1 MTTTSEPVA
10 AERFGVLED
19 LEALPA
25 ASHARAATFAMLDR
39 IVELAARIFDVP
51 MVGINIL
58 RGDVQVTAAGLGAI
72 KTGLVTPREESFCD
86 HTIRTPGP
94 LVVADAQADSRFSAN
109 PSVTGDPNIRFYAG
123 QPLAAPTG
131 ERIGALCLVD
141 DRPREL
147 TEDQIQ
153 LLRVL
158 ADWVERELAM
168 QDELDHAAEIQAHLL
183 PVAPPPTQGLQVAG
197 ACRPARTIG
206 GDFFDW
212 FVLPDG
218 RVQLVIAD
226 VMGKGLGTGIVAA
239 NVRAVLRGALRF
251 NEPAEAVTRAAV
263 VLEDDLERA
272 GVFVTAFIARIDQ
285 RDWSVEYVDAG
296 HGLAL
301 VLAPDGA
308 MRRLETGGLPLGAL
322 RGEQWTSRRTI
333 LHPGETLMTAS
344 DGFLDPFAD
353 GAAVMAFAT
362 RANQA
367 ASTAQDLV
375 DAWAVVAS
383 EFDAEDDMTFL
394 AARRPA

>member
-1 MTTTSEPVA
+1 VA
-10 AERFGVLED
+10 AERFGILED

-25 ASHARAATFAMLDR
+25 ASHARAATFATLDR

-51 MVGINIL
+51 MVAVNVL
-58 RGDVQVTAAGLGAI
+58 RGDIQVTAAGLGAI
-72 KTGLVTPREESFCD
+72 ATGLVTPREESFCD
-86 HTIRTPGP
+86 HTIRTAGP

-141 DRPREL
+141 DRPRDL
-147 TEDQIQ
+147 TDDQID

-168 QDELDHAAEIQAHLL
+168 QDELDQAAEVQAHLL
-183 PVAPPPTQGLQVAG
+183 PNAPPPTQGLQVAG
-197 ACRPARTIG
+197 ACQPARTIG

-218 RVQLVIAD
+218 RVQLIIAD

-239 NVRAVLRGALRF
+239 NVRAVLRAALRF
-251 NEPAEAVTRAAV
+251 NEPAEAVTRAALA
-263 VLEDDLERA
+263 LEDDLERA
-272 GVFVTAFIARIDQ
+272 GLFVTAFIARIDQ
-285 RDWSVEYVDAG
+285 RDWSVDYVDAG

-322 RGEQWTSRRTI
+322 RGEQWTSGRTI
-333 LHPGETLMTAS
+333 LQPGETFMTAS
-344 DGFLDPFAD
+344 DGYLDPFAD

-362 RANQA
+362 SANQA

-375 DAWAVVAS
+375 DAWAMVAS

>member
-1 MTTTSEPVA
+1 VTTTSETVA
-10 AERFGVLED
+10 AERFGVLEN
-19 LEALPA
+19 LEALPV
-25 ASHARAATFAMLDR
+25 ASQARAVTFATLDR

-51 MVGINIL
+51 MVAINIL
-58 RGDVQVTAAGLGAI
+58 RGDIQVTAAGLGAI
-72 KTGLVTPREESFCD
+72 ETGLVTPREESFCD

-94 LVVADAQADSRFSAN
+94 LVVADARADTRFSAK

-141 DRPREL
+141 DRPRDL
-147 TEDQIQ
+147 TDDQID

-168 QDELDHAAEIQAHLL
+168 QDELDQAAEVQAHLL
-183 PVAPPPTQGLQVAG
+183 PEAPPPTHDLEVAG
-197 ACRPARTIG
+197 TCQPARTIG

-263 VLEDDLERA
+263 ALEDDLERT
-272 GVFVTAFIARIDQ
+272 GVFVTAFIARIDP

-301 VLAPDGA
+301 VLSPDGA

-322 RGEQWTSRRTI
+322 RGEQWSSRRTI

-353 GAAVMAFAT
+353 GAAVMAFAAS
-362 RANQA
+362 ANQA

-375 DAWAVVAS
+375 DAWAMVAS
-383 EFDAEDDMTFL
+383 EFDAQDDMTFL

>member
-1 MTTTSEPVA
+1 M
-10 AERFGVLED
+10 R
-19 LEALPA
+19 
-25 ASHARAATFAMLDR
+25 
-39 IVELAARIFDVP
+39 
-51 MVGINIL
+51 
-58 RGDVQVTAAGLGAI
+58 
-72 KTGLVTPREESFCD
+72 
-86 HTIRTPGP
+86 
-94 LVVADAQADSRFSAN
+94 
-109 PSVTGDPNIRFYAG
+109 
-123 QPLAAPTG
+123 
-131 ERIGALCLVD
+131 
-141 DRPREL
+141 
-147 TEDQIQ
+147 
-153 LLRVL
+153 
-158 ADWVERELAM
+158 
-168 QDELDHAAEIQAHLL
+168 DELDQAAEVQAHLL
-183 PVAPPPTQGLQVAG
+183 PEAPPPTQGLQVAG
-197 ACRPARTIG
+197 MCQPARTIG

-263 VLEDDLERA
+263 ALEDDLERT

-301 VLAPDGA
+301 VLGPDGA

-322 RGEQWTSRRTI
+322 RGQQWTSGRTV
-333 LHPGETLMTAS
+333 LQPGETLMTAS

-353 GAAVMAFAT
+353 GAAVMDFAT

-375 DAWAVVAS
+375 DAWSTVAS
-383 EFDAEDDMTFL
+383 DFDAQDDMTFL

>member
-10 AERFGVLED
+10 AERFGILAD
-19 LEALPA
+19 LEGLPV
-25 ASHARAATFAMLDR
+25 ASHARAATFATLDR
-39 IVELAARIFDVP
+39 IVQLAARIFDVP
-51 MVGINIL
+51 MVAVNIL
-58 RGDVQVTAAGLGAI
+58 RGDIQVTAAGLGAI
-72 KTGLVTPREESFCD
+72 VTGLVTPRDESFCD
-86 HTIRTPGP
+86 HTIRTPDP
-94 LVVADAQADSRFSAN
+94 LVVADARADSRFADN
-109 PSVTGDPNIRFYAG
+109 PSVIGDPNIRFYAG

-141 DRPREL
+141 DRPRDL
-147 TEDQIQ
+147 TDDQID
-153 LLRVL
+153 LLREL
-158 ADWVERELAM
+158 ADWVERELTM
-168 QDELDHAAEIQAHLL
+168 QDELDQAAEVQAHLL
-183 PVAPPPTQGLQVAG
+183 PKAPPPTQGLEVAG
-197 ACRPARTIG
+197 TCQPARTIG

-218 RVQLVIAD
+218 RVQLIIAD

-239 NVRAVLRGALRF
+239 NVRAVLRAALRF
-251 NEPAEAVTRAAV
+251 NEPAEAVTRAA
-263 VLEDDLERA
+263 LALDDDLEHA

-301 VLAPDGA
+301 VLGPDGA

-322 RGEQWTSRRTI
+322 RGEQWTSGRTI
-333 LHPGETLMTAS
+333 LQPGETMMTAS
-344 DGFLDPFAD
+344 DGYLDPFAD

-362 RANQA
+362 SANQA

-375 DAWAVVAS
+375 DAWARVAS

>member
-1 MTTTSEPVA
+1 
-10 AERFGVLED
+10 
-19 LEALPA
+19 
-25 ASHARAATFAMLDR
+25 
-39 IVELAARIFDVP
+39 
-51 MVGINIL
+51 
-58 RGDVQVTAAGLGAI
+58 VTAAGLGAI
-72 KTGLVTPREESFCD
+72 ETGQVTPREESFCD

-94 LVVADAQADSRFSAN
+94 LVVADARTDSRFSTN

-141 DRPREL
+141 DRPRRL
-147 TEDQIQ
+147 TDDQID

-168 QDELDHAAEIQAHLL
+168 QDELDQAAEIQAQLL
-183 PVAPPPTQGLQVAG
+183 PQAPPSTRGLQVAG
-197 ACRPARTIG
+197 VCQPARMIG

-218 RVQLVIAD
+218 RVQLIIAD

-239 NVRAVLRGALRF
+239 NVRAVLRVALRF

-263 VLEDDLERA
+263 GLEDDLERA
-272 GVFVTAFIARIDQ
+272 GVFVTAFIARIVQ

-301 VLAPDGA
+301 VVAPDGA
-308 MRRLETGGLPLGAL
+308 MRRLQTGGLPLGAL
-322 RGEQWTSRRTI
+322 RGQQWTSRRTI

-344 DGFLDPFAD
+344 DGYLDPFAD
-353 GAAVMAFAT
+353 RAALVAFAAS
-362 RANQA
+362 ANQA
-367 ASTAQDLV
+367 ARTAQDLV
-375 DAWAVVAS
+375 DACAALAS
-383 EFDAEDDMTFL
+383 EFDAQDDMTFL